1 MKASQILISYTLF
14 LIALLLDATLGH
26 GTCKE
31 GRINRIVYSKYKVPH
46 NNEQNVQSS
55 LYFRHLIQSHNNP
68 VELVSYPPYAE
79 KKMEISGPGSH
90 GQCRA
95 SESGSH

>member
-1 MKASQILISYTLF
+1 MLISDTLF
-14 LIALLLDATLGH
+14 LIALLWDATPRH

-31 GRINRIVYSKYKVPH
+31 SRINKYKVYH

-55 LYFRHLIQSHNNP
+55 FYFCHLIQSHNNP
-68 VELVSYPPYAE
+68 VELVSYPHHTD
-79 KKMEISGPGSH
+79 KKMEISGPRLH